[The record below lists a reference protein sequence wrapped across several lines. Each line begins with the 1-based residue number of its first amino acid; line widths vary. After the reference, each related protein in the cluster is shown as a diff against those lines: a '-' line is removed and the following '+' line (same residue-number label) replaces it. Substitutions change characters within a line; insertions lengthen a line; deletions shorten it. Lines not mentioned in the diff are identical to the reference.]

1 MTIFK
6 KVLIAN
12 RGDVTRRVIRT
23 LRLLGIK
30 SVAVYSKAD
39 AGLPYLEEADEVY
52 PIGESRAQSSYL
64 NQEVLLEVIK
74 QSGADAVHPGY
85 GFLSEDVTFASRIQN
100 MGARFI
106 GPSTQWLETMANK
119 NTARK
124 MMASYGMPIGSGSG
138 IIGDDLNAIQAE
150 GQRIGYPVLVKP
162 AGGGGGIGMLS
173 ANNGDELVKAVQQA
187 KSLAMRSFAN
197 DEVYLEK
204 YFINPRHIEFQIL
217 GDSYGDVCHFFERD
231 CSVQRR
237 HQKVIEE
244 SPAVGIHSDELAS
257 LAQTITNVLK
267 DMKYDN
273 IGTVEMLRGN
283 DGSYSFLE
291 MNTRLQ
297 VEHAVTEEVTGID
310 LVAAQI
316 RSAAGEKL
324 SSILN
329 PSQLKQQG
337 HAIEVR
343 VYAEDPHT
351 FFPSPGKL
359 NEFRPPVGEGI
370 RVETGYAEGT
380 MVTPFYD
387 PMIAKV
393 IVHAETREKAINQL
407 IDALKTFAI
416 SGVKTNIPFLIN
428 TLSSE
433 AFQSGAIHTGLVT
446 DLLASAK

>member
-1 MTIFK
+1 
-6 KVLIAN
+6 
-12 RGDVTRRVIRT
+12 
-23 LRLLGIK
+23 
-30 SVAVYSKAD
+30 
-39 AGLPYLEEADEVY
+39 
-52 PIGESRAQSSYL
+52 
-64 NQEVLLEVIK
+64 
-74 QSGADAVHPGY
+74 
-85 GFLSEDVTFASRIQN
+85 
-100 MGARFI
+100 MGVRFI
-106 GPSTQWLETMANK
+106 GPSPQWIETMANK

-124 MMASYGMPIGSGSG
+124 TMARYGMPIGSGSG
-138 IIGDDLNAIQAE
+138 IIGDDLAAIQAE
-150 GQRIGYPVLVKP
+150 GQQIGYPVLVKP

-257 LAQTITNVLK
+257 LAKTITDVLK

-273 IGTVEMLRGN
+273 IGTVEMLRGH

-297 VEHAVTEEVTGID
+297 VEHAVTEEVTGVD

-324 SSILN
+324 TSILN

-343 VYAEDPHT
+343 IYAEDPHT

-380 MVTPFYD
+380 IVSPFYD

-393 IVHAETREKAINQL
+393 IVHAETREKAIGQL
-407 IDALKTFAI
+407 IAALKEFAI

-433 AFQSGAIHTGLVT
+433 AFHSGAIHTGLVN
-446 DLLASAK
+446 DLLSQVK